1 MKDRKRNKKIEREMK
16 RQKEKSKDRK
26 RNQKIER
33 QMKRQKEK

>member
-16 RQKEKSKDRK
+16 RQKDKSKDRK
-26 RNQKIER
+26 TNEKIER